1 LTNNCTTIT
10 IGQPLKPWQK
20 TGLEWV
26 SFFRGRDV
34 VLAIDLTESVGF
46 NDQGRVRLRQIV
58 SDSLSKG
65 DTVYVIPFAN
75 DVSPSKEIIKFTGN
89 ESEIEK
95 ILSIIPFQ
103 TDKKTSNT
111 DIQKAEGFI
120 YKNLAQINQCR
131 MLENEAIKPQSIV
144 WITDAPLNTKEPW
157 IETPFDSPFR
167 NPNSSET
174 KERIDWL
181 NALDRQERALA
192 FDKYKLTVVDIP
204 PTVQE
209 ICTPAPGG
217 KETCLVTNYLINQ
230 LSLPLSLIFLF
241 IIGDLIGTIFL
252 IRYALQIKKPWK
264 IKVELPLDESQNLT
278 LKNGDK
284 IAIGGG
290 GINSVE
296 CTGDQIRGYLQRQG
310 NRLFLIPPTHLN
322 QGGEDQDH
330 PLEFNGREI
339 TKKEIISNCIIRLNC
354 PDRDYEITIRIEK

>member
-1 LTNNCTTIT
+1 MTNNCTTVT

-26 SFFRGRDV
+26 SFLRGRDV

-75 DVSPSKEIIKFTGN
+75 DIYPSKEIIQFTEN
-89 ESEIEK
+89 EAEIDK

-103 TDKKTSNT
+103 TDRNLSNT

-120 YKNLAQINQCR
+120 YHQLAEINQCR
-131 MLENEAIKPQSIV
+131 MLDNKPIKPQSIV
-144 WITDAPLNTKEPW
+144 WVTDAPLNTKEPW
-157 IETPFDSPFR
+157 IETPFDSPYR
-167 NPNSSET
+167 NSNSSET
-174 KERIDWL
+174 KERNNWL
-181 NALDRQERALA
+181 NVLPKQERSLSI
-192 FDKYKLTVVDIP
+192 DNYKLTVVDIP

-217 KETCLVTNYLINQ
+217 KETCLVTNYLISQ
-230 LSLPLSLIFLF
+230 LWLPVLLVSLF
-241 IIGDLIGTIFL
+241 IIGDLIGTFFFL
-252 IRYALQIKKPWK
+252 KYLLQIKKPWN
-264 IKVELPLDESQNLT
+264 IKVELPKDETQNLT

-284 IAIGGG
+284 IAIGGSEN
-290 GINSVE
+290 NSIE
-296 CTGDQIRGYLQRQG
+296 CPGDQIRGYLQRQG
-310 NRLFLIPPTHLN
+310 NQLFLTFS
-322 QGGEDQDH
+322 GDQDH
-330 PLEFNGREI
+330 PIEFNSREI

-354 PDRDYEITIRIEK
+354 PDKDYEITIRIEK